1 MSDKIRSVNLLRADE
16 IFRAVTEVLRAEEAG
31 LPFPFSGRR
40 APTEREVA
48 VAKAKT
54 AAAEKARAK
63 AAARDKAAAK
73 AKAEAA
79 ATATTAT
86 TATIDGRGTPE
97 FGREEAMRGLTTY
110 RN

>member
-16 IFRAVTEVLRAEEAG
+16 IFGAVTEVLRAEEAG

-63 AAARDKAAAK
+63 AAARDKASAK

-79 ATATTAT
+79 ATTAT
-86 TATIDGRGTPE
+86 TAPTDGRGTPE